1 MLIGGRGTVKNSPAK
16 KVWKSLLHIPGAAV
30 INTNNVLEIFIMRII
45 GVLSVIVA
53 AGVLVVGLGCREKEN
68 TLESKAGEAKA
79 AINPR
84 VELATSKG
92 RIVLELDS
100 KAAPVTVVNFL
111 KYVQAGHYNG
121 LVFHRVIP
129 GFMIQGGGFD
139 ANLSQKKPNPPIV
152 NEGQNGLKNSR
163 GTIAMAR
170 TNVLDSATSQFFI
183 NLVNNNALDYPNN
196 GGYAVFGKV
205 VEGMEVVDAIAAVKT
220 TSKMGM
226 QDVPA
231 EAVVIQTAKVL
242 AAN

>member
-1 MLIGGRGTVKNSPAK
+1 MVKNSPAK
-16 KVWKSLLHIPGAAV
+16 KVWKSLLLFLLAAG
-30 INTNNVLEIFIMRII
+30 ISICNVLEILIMRII
-45 GVLSVIVA
+45 GVLTVIVA
-53 AGVLVVGLGCREKEN
+53 AGVLAVGFGCREKEN

-79 AINPR
+79 AVNPK

-92 RIVLELDS
+92 RIVLELDP
-100 KAAPVTVVNFL
+100 KAAPVTVANFL
-111 KYVQAGHYNG
+111 KYVQEGHYDG

-139 ANLSQKKPNPPIV
+139 ANLIQKKTNPPIV
-152 NEGQNGLKNSR
+152 NEGQNGLKNNR

-205 VEGMEVVDAIAAVKT
+205 AEGMDVVDAIAAVKT

-231 EAVVIQTAKVL
+231 EPVVILTAKVL
-242 AAN
+242 TAN